1 MQSAALKQLGHSSL
15 AGKTA
20 LVTGASGGIG
30 RAISFELARRGAR
43 IVATGRS
50 RSKLHALRETL
61 NGEQTLAAAEHISI
75 ECDVRNKDSV
85 RDLCAQSGSVDILV
99 NAAGVSRD
107 GLLVR
112 QRIQDIEEMLETNLL
127 GTMALCRVVATGMMR
142 RRAGVI
148 INVSSVVGMRGN
160 VGQSAYAAT
169 KAGVIGFSKALA
181 KELGPRGIRCN
192 VLAPGFIET
201 ELTRDILQNPVT
213 KALIEGVPLGR
224 VGLVDEVAHAAA
236 FLAEAEYMTGQVRV
250 YVAIVIVIASHM

>member
-1 MQSAALKQLGHSSL
+1 MQAATLKQLGHSSL

-43 IVATGRS
+43 I
-50 RSKLHALRETL
+50 
-61 NGEQTLAAAEHISI
+61 
-75 ECDVRNKDSV
+75 
-85 RDLCAQSGSVDILV
+85 SGSVDILV

-112 QRIQDIEEMLETNLL
+112 QRMQDIEEMLETNLL
-127 GTMALCRVVATGMMR
+127 GTMLL
-142 RRAGVI
+142 AGVI

-201 ELTRDILQNPVT
+201 ELTHDILQNPVT

-224 VGLVDEVAHAAA
+224 VGSVDEVAHAAA

-250 YVAIVIVIASHM
+250 YVAIVIVIVIASHV